1 MKKKKD
7 SIFSKK
13 TLKNM
18 DINPFSDLPDRDQA
32 IEIHS
37 SKKGLPDSFNY
48 YNDLGAAKSQ
58 KNCGFCFVFS
68 YLA

>member
-1 MKKKKD
+1 
-7 SIFSKK
+7 
-13 TLKNM
+13 M